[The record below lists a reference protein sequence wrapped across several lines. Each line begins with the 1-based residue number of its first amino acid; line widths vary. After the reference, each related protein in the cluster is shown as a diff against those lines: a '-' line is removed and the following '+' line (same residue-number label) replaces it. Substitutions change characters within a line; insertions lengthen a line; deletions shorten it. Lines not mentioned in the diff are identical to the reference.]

1 MTADG
6 TENVS
11 LSDPDCPKFK
21 NQVFDDIKR
30 SCLSEGTLWTDP
42 EFAPG
47 DVSLW
52 GDNRPLISGVGW
64 TRARDICEGARLFVE
79 GSSVDDVKQGLVG
92 DCWLAASVA
101 CIANKEHLVGKVVP
115 HSKRQELDQDG
126 YCGVLL
132 FKFYKQGDWTEVV
145 IDDYLPTKQGRLVF
159 MRSSEPAEF
168 WAALLEKAY
177 AKMSGS
183 YVSLAGGRTSAALS
197 DLTGGLSQTIEFS
210 EISLLSA
217 DTTRLYQKLEK
228 ALCGGGVVC
237 LGIDHD
243 QLPGTGSVREV
254 RRENGLF
261 AGHAYSLLRCFELP
275 AGLSGPDSETTL
287 LVKVRNPWGEAEW
300 TGRWGDSCKMWSA
313 VSAEDKAA
321 LNFTNQDDGEF
332 WMEFQDLLENF
343 SNMTICRMVARH

>member
-1 MTADG
+1 M
-6 TENVS
+6 
-11 LSDPDCPKFK
+11 
-21 NQVFDDIKR
+21 
-30 SCLSEGTLWTDP
+30 
-42 EFAPG
+42 
-47 DVSLW
+47 
-52 GDNRPLISGVGW
+52 
-64 TRARDICEGARLFVE
+64 
-79 GSSVDDVKQGLVG
+79 DDVKQGLVG

-101 CIANKEHLVGKVVP
+101 CVAHKENLVGKVFP
-115 HSKRQELDQDG
+115 HSKRQELDQEG
-126 YCGVLL
+126 YCGILL
-132 FKFYKQGDWTEVV
+132 FKFYKEGDWTEVV

-183 YVSLAGGRTSAALS
+183 FMSLAGGRTSAALT
-197 DLTGGLSQTIEFS
+197 DLTGGLCQTIEFS
-210 EISLLSA
+210 ELSLLPA
-217 DTTRLYQKLEK
+217 EDTTKLYQKL
-228 ALCGGGVVC
+228 ARVLSGGGVVC

-243 QLPGTGSVREV
+243 QLPGTGSVKEV

-275 AGLSGPDSETTL
+275 VGLSGPDCETKR

-300 TGRWGDSCKMWSA
+300 TGRWGDSCEMWSA

-332 WMEFQDLLENF
+332 WMEFRDLLESF